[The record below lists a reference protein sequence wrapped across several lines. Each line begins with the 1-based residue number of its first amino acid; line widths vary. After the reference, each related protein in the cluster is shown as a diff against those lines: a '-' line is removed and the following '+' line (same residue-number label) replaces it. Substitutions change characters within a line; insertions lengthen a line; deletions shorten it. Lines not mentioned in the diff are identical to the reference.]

1 MSEPKE
7 YPILFSGEMVRAILE
22 GRKTQTRRPVK
33 FAEPFSRHSA
43 WPYCYSTND
52 GGWMWFSSSI
62 NGRFLEERRNDEGR
76 QCPYGLVGDRL
87 WVQEAYAITSYETDG
102 ILGEVSASGYCAAD
116 LECFHDVPLSGRET
130 VKFLARK
137 HPFRLQPARHMY
149 RSLSRILLEITDVRP
164 QRLQDITEEDA
175 IAEGVGPGFVTCL
188 HPEFPDLPTTRCV
201 GHRPMFFR
209 LWDEIYSKRGFGW
222 DVNPWVWA
230 ITFKIMEVKR

>member
-33 FAEPFSRHSA
+33 KQPVDEYARACFASLPIEHL
-43 WPYCYSTND
+43 YCPLGN
-52 GGWMWFSSSI
+52 
-62 NGRFLEERRNDEGR
+62 
-76 QCPYGLVGDRL
+76 VGDRL